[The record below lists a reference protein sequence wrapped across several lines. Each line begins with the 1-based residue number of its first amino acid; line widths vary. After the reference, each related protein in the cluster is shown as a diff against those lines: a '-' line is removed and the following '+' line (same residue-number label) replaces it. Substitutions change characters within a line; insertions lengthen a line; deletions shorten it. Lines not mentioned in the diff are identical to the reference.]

1 MPQLREKYIFGDI
14 TCGRLFYCDSTD
26 MIANDDGIRTS
37 LAAVHELQ
45 VVFDSPYDN
54 PGLGPLKRRLF
65 DVVAEEYRHKGGT
78 ASALPGGANT
88 TDGNDPEGVPYGG
101 GRADIRLALGSDA
114 EIYILSKS
122 DGMVR
127 RLVSVALPVI
137 QGISLSNNT
146 ATLTW
151 SAIPGL
157 KYRLQHKQ
165 NLDEPNWNDIPPDIT
180 GDGPSARA
188 EYTLDSLPQH
198 FFRVKLVP

>member
-1 MPQLREKYIFGDI
+1 
-14 TCGRLFYCDSTD
+14 
-26 MIANDDGIRTS
+26 
-37 LAAVHELQ
+37 
-45 VVFDSPYDN
+45 
-54 PGLGPLKRRLF
+54 
-65 DVVAEEYRHKGGT
+65 
-78 ASALPGGANT
+78 
-88 TDGNDPEGVPYGG
+88 
-101 GRADIRLALGSDA
+101 
-114 EIYILSKS
+114 
-122 DGMVR
+122 
-127 RLVSVALPVI
+127 VALPVI